1 MYLKETD
8 SGSSGSFETSFGGS
22 MIKRNFHPFY
32 PLEEKTK
39 KRKKKKKMKNIT
51 LSEIENIALKAL
63 IFEEVYSEKPV
74 EPKGKEI
81 STKNIKQ
88 EISSSKPAKTT
99 QKVKEKSGKE
109 HTSDVKGRTD
119 KVKASIKN
127 NLKGAEV
134 EDVNKDKKVDD
145 DYEVEAYQNGMEDI
159 AYERISDKQKQKIKD
174 QISAKGSRKD
184 PNAEKSGKVAKKMI
198 DGVKKRDK
206 SKANNP
212 FNRLT
217 QSGSDIEYTQKR
229 NESDSNPTKK
239 TAMANENTIKRLSF
253 KRDFESTKD
262 MLERIPSNYKSH
274 EKIFEMFDGNN
285 KYKIRWE
292 GNSINGTGV
301 ILEHYSEAKE
311 DKMYDMFNKLVNNS
325 MDNEYNSSTLN
336 ENNIFKSLLNSSR
349 EING

>member
-8 SGSSGSFETSFGGS
+8 SSSSGSFETSFGGN

-88 EISSSKPAKTT
+88 EISSSKSAKSTE
-99 QKVKEKSGKE
+99 KIKSKSGKE
-109 HTSDVKGRTD
+109 HSSDVKGRTS

-145 DYEVEAYQNGMEDI
+145 EYEVEAYQNGMEDTE
-159 AYERISDKQKQKIKD
+159 YENISDKQKQKIKD

-184 PNAEKSGKVAKKMI
+184 PNAEKSGKAAEKMI
-198 DGVKKRDK
+198 DQAKKRSN
-206 SKANNP
+206 SKDRNITKKIMS
-212 FNRLT
+212 L
-217 QSGSDIEYTQKR
+217 GSDMEFKP
-229 NESDSNPTKK
+229 ESKGGTPRKK
-239 TAMANENTIKRLSF
+239 TALPENTIKRLSF
-253 KRDFESTKD
+253 KREFESTKD

-285 KYKIRWE
+285 KYKVRWE
-292 GNSINGTGV
+292 GNSINGAGV
-301 ILEHYSEAKE
+301 ILEQHSETKE
-311 DKMYDMFNKLVNNS
+311 NRMYDMFDKLVNNGL
-325 MDNEYNSSTLN
+325 NEGYNSSELN
-336 ENNIFKSLLNSSR
+336 ENNIFKSFLYFSR
-349 EING
+349 ELNG

>member
-1 MYLKETD
+1 MYLNETD
-8 SGSSGSFETSFGGS
+8 SGSSGSFETSFGGN
-22 MIKRNFHPFY
+22 MIKRSFHPFY

-81 STKNIKQ
+81 SSKNIKQ
-88 EISSSKPAKTT
+88 EISSSKSAKSTD
-99 QKVKEKSGKE
+99 KIKSKSGKE
-109 HTSDVKGRTD
+109 HSSDIKGRTS

-134 EDVNKDKKVDD
+134 EDVNKSKKVDD
-145 DYEVEAYQNGMEDI
+145 EYEVEAYQNGMEDI
-159 AYERISDKQKQKIKD
+159 EYERITEKQKQKIKD

-184 PNAEKSGKVAKKMI
+184 PNAEKSGKAAEKMI
-198 DGVKKRDK
+198 DQAKKRT
-206 SKANNP
+206 KAKGNNP
-212 FNRLT
+212 FNYATR
-217 QSGSDIEYTQKR
+217 SGSDIEFFRDGKSKY
-229 NESDSNPTKK
+229 NPSKK
-239 TAMANENTIKRLSF
+239 TAMQENTIKRLSF
-253 KRDFESTKD
+253 KREFESTKD
-262 MLERIPSNYKSH
+262 MLERIPSNYKNH

-285 KYKIRWE
+285 KYKVRWE

-311 DKMYDMFNKLVNNS
+311 NRMYDMFDKLVNNGL
-325 MDNEYNSSTLN
+325 NEGYNSSDLN
-336 ENNIFKSLLNSSR
+336 ENNIFKNFLNSSR

>member
-1 MYLKETD
+1 MYLNETD
-8 SGSSGSFETSFGGS
+8 SSSSGSFETSFGGK
-22 MIKRNFHPFY
+22 MIKRSFHPFY
-32 PLEEKTK
+32 PLEQKTQ

-51 LSEIENIALKAL
+51 ISEIENIALKAL

-81 STKNIKQ
+81 STRNMKQ
-88 EISSSKPAKTT
+88 EISSSKSSKATEKI
-99 QKVKEKSGKE
+99 KSKSGKE
-109 HTSDVKGRTD
+109 HSSDIKSRTG

-134 EDVNKDKKVDD
+134 KDVNKDKKVDD

-198 DGVKKRDK
+198 DGVKKRDS

-229 NESDSNPTKK
+229 NQSDYRPTKK
-239 TAMANENTIKRLSF
+239 TAIQENTIKRLSF
-253 KRDFESTKD
+253 KREFESTKD

-285 KYKIRWE
+285 KYKVRWE

-301 ILEHYSEAKE
+301 ILEQHSEAKE
-311 DKMYDMFNKLVNNS
+311 NRMYDMFDKLVNNGL
-325 MDNEYNSSTLN
+325 NEGYNSSELN
-336 ENNIFKSLLNSSR
+336 ENNIFKSFLHFSR
-349 EING
+349 ELNG